1 MTNNP
6 SHKAALR
13 ESFQRIYDRHD
24 RLQRESDLVTEA
36 KNMNLPLAEYR
47 HLYEMYE
54 SKADLRASF
63 KNIRN
68 SHDRLQRECD
78 LAREAKKLNIPLEEY
93 RCFYELRGEI
103 SFIEEYPSGWKPIE
117 WIEYIWNLKLDR
129 KLSLSRKAI
138 LITFKNGAIIATIPI
153 LFGVGRYW
161 LEAPQREKQ
170 AHYQAWQIINF
181 AKGQTGDGGRI
192 NALQDLVKSNVSL
205 ESIDISN
212 AFLGDIDLPK
222 STLRNANL
230 NKANL
235 SKANLNEANL
245 SEANLIYTNLS
256 GANLSR
262 SDLSGAD
269 LSEADLTGAN
279 LSEADLT
286 GASLS
291 DTSIGC
297 SKSFC
302 TNFKGAKNINI
313 EEIKQAKDWVEACYD
328 SNVAKQLGQQ
338 PNLHHQKKCGEIDPG
353 TMISKN

>member
-1 MTNNP
+1 MTNNS

-13 ESFQRIYDRHD
+13 ESFQRIYDNRD
-24 RLQRESDLVTEA
+24 RSQRESDLAREA
-36 KNMNLPLAEYR
+36 KNLNLPLEAYR
-47 HLYEMYE
+47 HLYDMYE
-54 SKADLRASF
+54 SKADIRASF
-63 KNIRN
+63 KNVRN
-68 SHDRLQRECD
+68 SHDLLQRECD
-78 LAREAKKLNIPLEEY
+78 LAREARKLNLPLEEY
-93 RCFYELRGEI
+93 RRFYELRGEI
-103 SFIEEYPSGWKPIE
+103 SFIEEYPLGWKPIE
-117 WIEYIWNLKLDR
+117 WIKYIWNLKLDR

-138 LITFKNGAIIATIPI
+138 LLTIKNGAIIATIPI

-161 LEAPQREKQ
+161 LEGPQREKQ
-170 AHYQAWQIINF
+170 SHYQAWQIINF

-235 SKANLNEANL
+235 SEANLSEANL

-256 GANLSR
+256 GANLSKA
-262 SDLSGAD
+262 DLSGAD
-269 LSEADLTGAN
+269 LSEADLSGAN
-279 LSEADLT
+279 LSEADLS

-297 SKSFC
+297 SKYFC
-302 TNFKGAKNINI
+302 TNFKGAKNINL
-313 EEIKQAKDWVEACYD
+313 EEIKQAKDWGEACYD
-328 SNVAKQLGQQ
+328 SNVVRQLGQKPSLQ
-338 PNLHHQKKCGEIDPG
+338 HQKKCVETAPG
-353 TMISKN
+353 AMISKN